1 MICLTGNQLSCD
13 CRLSWVQMLRNETKS
28 EPLIQALDDVT
39 CAMKTIKTNEIISID
54 NKNIQGDEFQKDG
67 EQILTKEAIIMEPTE
82 IDQVVLVNLPVD
94 TLPCPSE
101 LNGEDS
107 LMLSSKDENYWR
119 SPSGATI
126 VSSFGLLLTIVL
138 AFIV

>member
-1 MICLTGNQLSCD
+1 
-13 CRLSWVQMLRNETKS
+13 
-28 EPLIQALDDVT
+28 
-39 CAMKTIKTNEIISID
+39 MKTIETNDVISIE
-54 NKNIQGDEFQKDG
+54 NKNVQGDDFPQG
-67 EQILTKEAIIMEPTE
+67 AEQILTKEAIILEPTE

-119 SPSGATI
+119 SASGATV
-126 VSSFGLLLTIVL
+126 VSSFRLVLSIVL
-138 AFIV
+138 AVVV